1 MTALFELYMDGD
13 DCFRFRLVAA
23 DGEVML
29 TSVAYAYEDVAI
41 AGIWAVREAA
51 VTGSIVDLTGM
62 KPTIQDSEPPGPADT
77 PPMFPCSVSSLR

>member
-1 MTALFELYMDGD
+1 MAALFELFKDAD
-13 DCFRFRLVAA
+13 DCFRFRLVAE

-51 VTGSIVDLTGM
+51 VTGSIVDLTDL
-62 KPTIQDSEPPGPADT
+62 KPTA
-77 PPMFPCSVSSLR
+77 